1 MADSLIDIVRHPIA
15 SFSKQYLENNVYKK
29 KKNKLLI
36 ICLFVYFFTYN
47 ERGL

>member
-29 KKNKLLI
+29 KKKQVTDYLFV
-36 ICLFVYFFTYN
+36 CLFFY
-47 ERGL
+47 L

>member
-29 KKNKLLI
+29 NQVTDYLFV
-36 ICLFVYFFTYN
+36 CLFVY
-47 ERGL
+47 L